1 MSSSIYEDQY
11 PLSEAKCGW
20 TSDYLYVYR
29 VQQKPIEGFVRM
41 YSPTEK
47 LIRDEKKRHAEKVK
61 EDQRKATFIRE
72 YRRENAGCCDEE
84 CEDEWELEKQRLLD
98 GGFRWTECSVKR
110 FKRRADH
117 FAASAKER
125 WLKHPS
131 KDKYMSFYLAFITLT
146 ITSRAGIVNSRDGY
160 DKLLAPYLDW
170 LTRTNGVKIFLWCRE
185 KQKSGQLHYH
195 LVIDQFIHKQALKD
209 KWNNLL
215 RGNGY
220 LNAYKEHY
228 GNDNPNST
236 NVRSAYKPSQVGYYM
251 AKYMTKQR
259 RINEDGGARLWGCSE
274 NLSSL
279 SNFTHWWQPG
289 IQGHMEGLAKVGLV
303 RKVLGEHMVL
313 YLPIR
318 CDMYSLLPS
327 NIVRLKQLHCR
338 QIMYSK
344 GTFKNYEERCNS
356 T

>member
-1 MSSSIYEDQY
+1 MSGSIYEEQ
-11 PLSEAKCGW
+11 PGLSDAKFGW

-29 VQQKPIEGFVRM
+29 HHTKPIEGFVRM

-47 LIRDEKKRHAEKVK
+47 LIRYERKRELEVACLARRK
-61 EDQRKATFIRE
+61 EHFLRE
-72 YRRENAGCCDEE
+72 YFKGNPLAGLDEGNRAWASE
-84 CEDEWELEKQRLLD
+84 CLLLEA
-98 GGFRWTECSVKR
+98 GGFVWSESSVKR

-117 FAASAKER
+117 FSASAKAR

-131 KDKYMSFYLAFITLT
+131 KDRYMSFYLAFITLT

-160 DKLLAPYLDW
+160 DKLLSPYLDW
-170 LTRTNGVKIFLWCRE
+170 LTRTHRVGVYLWCRE
-185 KQKSGQLHYH
+185 KQKNGQLHYH
-195 LVIDQFIHKQALKD
+195 LVVDQFIHKQALKD

-220 LNAYKEHY
+220 LKAYKEHY

-236 NVRSAYKPSQVGYYM
+236 NVRSAYKTSQVGHYM

-259 RINEDGGARLWGCSE
+259 RVNEDGGARLWGCSE

-279 SNFTHWWQPG
+279 SNFTHWWQPD

-318 CDMYSLLPS
+318 CDMYTLLP
-327 NIVRLKQLHCR
+327 NYLIELKRLHCR
-338 QIMYSK
+338 HIMYSPWRFR
-344 GTFKNYEERCNS
+344 TYEERCNS